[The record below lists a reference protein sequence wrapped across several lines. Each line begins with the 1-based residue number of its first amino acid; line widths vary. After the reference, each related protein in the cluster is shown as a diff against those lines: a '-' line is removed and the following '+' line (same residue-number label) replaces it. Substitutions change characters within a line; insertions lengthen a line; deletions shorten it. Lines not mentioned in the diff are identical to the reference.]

1 MTPAPV
7 AVVKS
12 INTVVADEGIMTNE
26 ELDNAVQDVSEQI
39 KKLPEDEKSLSK
51 EERKHRMLLMSQK
64 NALEKMKLAREKG
77 DANLEA
83 QCAVAYGML
92 TSWLGKYPYLLHLM
106 FNFKSKRP
114 LL

>member
-1 MTPAPV
+1 
-7 AVVKS
+7 
-12 INTVVADEGIMTNE
+12 MTNE
-26 ELDNAVQDVSEQI
+26 EIDKELQEIDEQV

-51 EERKHRMLLMSQK
+51 EERNHQQLLLSQQ

-77 DANLEA
+77 DTNLEA

-92 TSWLGKYPYLLHLM
+92 TSWLGKHPYLLRLL

>member
-1 MTPAPV
+1 
-7 AVVKS
+7 
-12 INTVVADEGIMTNE
+12 MTNE
-26 ELDNAVQDVSEQI
+26 EIDRALQEIDEQV

-51 EERKHRMLLMSQK
+51 EERNHRQLLLSQK

-92 TSWLGKYPYLLHLM
+92 TSWLGKYPYLLRLL

-114 LL
+114 LF